1 MKYRTLALW
10 VALCLLTG
18 CTVFSRQCEKQTVSP
33 GHLQPLP
40 PMIEPVS
47 ADCGDVVNAYK
58 RNLATSAIWGGRYR
72 SLIEECQ

>member
-1 MKYRTLALW
+1 MRYRILPLLA
-10 VALCLLTG
+10 ALSLLTG
-18 CTVFSRQCEKQTVSP
+18 CAGFNRQCEKQTVSP

-58 RNLATSAIWGGRYR
+58 RNLATAAIWGGRYR
-72 SLIEECQ
+72 SLIEECK